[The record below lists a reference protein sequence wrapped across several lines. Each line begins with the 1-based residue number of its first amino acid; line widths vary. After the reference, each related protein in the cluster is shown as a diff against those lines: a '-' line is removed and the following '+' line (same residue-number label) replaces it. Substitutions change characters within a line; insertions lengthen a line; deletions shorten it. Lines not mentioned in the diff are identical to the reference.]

1 MGKNKQKN
9 KKLAESK
16 AIEEAEEAEETK
28 EESEEETVEEKPS
41 NLPEFINNVK
51 DVKIKLVDGKKHE
64 WITVKKGQTINLS
77 RKIALANGF
86 EEVQ

>member
-1 MGKNKQKN
+1 MGKNKQKT
-9 KKLAESK
+9 KPTEVV
-16 AIEEAEEAEETK
+16 K
-28 EESEEETVEEKPS
+28 EEVKTEKPEQTEESTVEEKPS